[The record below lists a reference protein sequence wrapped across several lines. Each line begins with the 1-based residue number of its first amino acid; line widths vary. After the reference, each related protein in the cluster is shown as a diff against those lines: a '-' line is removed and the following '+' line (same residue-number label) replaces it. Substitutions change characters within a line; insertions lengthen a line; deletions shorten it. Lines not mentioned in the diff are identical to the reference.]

1 MPNYRRSYVPGGTY
15 FFTIVTHQRRKIFD
29 TPRKLEL
36 LYGTLRRVQIN
47 KPFELIAYCL
57 LPDHL
62 HLLIK
67 LPDED
72 SDFSIRIREIKR
84 LTTIWIRREPSEN
97 VDQIWQDKFWEHT
110 IRDGKDLLRH
120 FDYIHY
126 NPVKHNLTDSFDGWK
141 WSSFRDFY
149 HGNAKDYEILDPDR
163 LNAHQG
169 EFGE

>member
-67 LPDED
+67 LPDDD
-72 SDFSIRIREIKR
+72 SNFSLRIREIKR
-84 LTTIWIRREPSEN
+84 LTTTWIRREPSEN

-110 IRDGKDLLRH
+110 IRDEKDLMRH

-141 WSSFRDFY
+141 WSSFIFY
-149 HGNAKDYEILDPDR
+149 FDGKTEDSERINPDR
-163 LNAHQG
+163 FNKYPDN
-169 EFGE
+169 FGE